1 MLFDIEVDRP
11 GKISG
16 WIVPDHPS
24 AQPVVVA
31 SNGRDARLRILA
43 GEVRPDLV
51 QRRLHGTGLC
61 GFRLEADAWP
71 ALRDEADIQLY
82 EERSN
87 ILIYRRMKEPGLP
100 IRLFQLETQS
110 LPFYPLVGELCPHVR
125 MIYSGCETIGEESL
139 TGILGIGFTDSILV
153 SGSVAYRRYESCLR
167 ERAFRRVVLLCD
179 PVREPA
185 ARILRLKA
193 CASEPSES
201 WRTLGQGRLVQAFA
215 EVDVYDQRS
224 LTRCLRGL
232 SDEDFLSLANPLTRL
247 LGAAQPWEILGADQA
262 GAALDSLSQFDV
274 VGFDDDLSGFI
285 GSVEKL
291 TGRRN
296 ILRSRPN
303 EPVDLMR
310 AVHALGASQFAGDL
324 VALDQRVVEL
334 ARAALAAV

>member
-1 MLFDIEVDRP
+1 MLFDIESDRADRV
-11 GKISG
+11 SG
-16 WIVPDHPS
+16 WVVPDHPS

-31 SNGRDARLRILA
+31 SSGRDLRLRVLA
-43 GEVRPDLV
+43 GDARPDLV
-51 QRRLHGTGLC
+51 QRRLHATGLC
-61 GFRLEADAWP
+61 GFRLDAQAWP
-71 ALRDEADIQLY
+71 ALRDGADIQLY
-82 EERSN
+82 EEGSN
-87 ILIYRRMKEPGLP
+87 ILIYRRMSEPGLP

-139 TGILGIGFTDSILV
+139 TGILTIGFTDSIFV
-153 SGSVAYRRYESCLR
+153 SGAVSYRRYEPYLR

-185 ARILRLKA
+185 TRILRLKA
-193 CASEPSES
+193 CAGEPPES
-201 WRTLGQGRLVQAFA
+201 WRRLGQGRLVEAFA
-215 EVDVYDQRS
+215 EVDPFDHRS

-232 SDEDFLSLANPLTRL
+232 SDEDFMSLANPLTRL
-247 LGAAQPWEILGADQA
+247 LGAARPWEVPGADQA

-285 GSVEKL
+285 ASVEAL

-296 ILRSRPN
+296 VLTSRPN

-310 AVHALGASQFAGDL
+310 AVHALGTSPIGGDL
-324 VALDQRVVEL
+324 VDLDQSVVGL
-334 ARAALAAV
+334 ARSALATV